1 MTEIVKPNA
10 RRWIAGTFRGLLP
23 LLLIGACA
31 PAAGPDA
38 PAPAQK
44 SMPAV
49 AGEPGPA
56 APDARVRVLFLGDNG
71 HHRPTER
78 AKSVLPVLA
87 HNGIDLFYTD
97 DPADL
102 APEVLSQYHT
112 LVFYNNQP
120 RISRSQLAALTGFLE
135 NGGGLVVLHSAS
147 ASFQNSDEFIRIVG
161 AAFKSHGTGV
171 FRAKRVRPEHP
182 VLRGVPNFETWD
194 ETYIHTK
201 HNPDRT
207 VLEVRVQ
214 DGHEEPYTW
223 VRSYGAGRI
232 FYTAW
237 GHDERTW
244 GNEGFQQLLTQAI
257 KWTAG
262 DWAFNLKAAE
272 PTPATTKLEVPL
284 PLYERPPAP
293 WNTLAGFVDTAQVP
307 LSPEESIALTT
318 VRPGFRIELFAAEP
332 LISNIMDFTWDE
344 RGRLWV
350 VESVDYPN
358 VVLPDGE
365 PGHDRILILEDTDGD
380 GRADTRKVFADGL
393 NLATSLTFAN
403 GGLIV
408 AQPPHIFFFRDTDG
422 DDRADEKTTLFSGF
436 PRSDTHGSVSNLRYG
451 FDNNVWGSVGYNGFR
466 GEVGGVKFGRGSDE
480 ILMGAGY
487 FRFAPDGAFLD
498 YVARTSNN
506 TWGVAFSEEGH
517 VFGSTANRNASNYVH
532 IPGRYYRELIDRTPT
547 LPRIA
552 DRQDV
557 FPLRPI
563 FQVDQFGMY
572 TAGAAHEI
580 YTARAFPREYWNR
593 IAFVADPTAHAV
605 GMFELT
611 PDGSGYRA
619 KNRWSFV
626 ASRDAW
632 QSPIQVKVG
641 PDGAVWISDFYALVV
656 QHNPTPEGMERGP
669 GNAYETPNRDTE
681 RSRIYRV
688 VWERA
693 PEPDITSLA
702 GATPAELVAA
712 LRDDNMFWRFT
723 AQRLLVERGET
734 DVVPAL
740 IELVNDHT
748 IDELGLNPGALH
760 ALWTLEGLGAIE
772 SDPRALEAARRALH
786 HPAASLRRA
795 ALMVLPRDAR
805 LLDDIFAAGIL
816 PDRASPHEVD
826 YTVGSG
832 VLQDADAHVRVTAL
846 LTLSELPASPRAATA
861 IVELITTPRNARDRW
876 LPDAAAIAGVKQGT
890 DVALAL
896 LGREIHPRLAQDSA
910 YLAGLGRTVEMMTY
924 HFAMKQDV
932 DALLALLAATP
943 GANTRIAAGVLTGIA
958 GGPEDEQGRRR
969 GGRGGW
975 PEGISPELTA
985 EQRAVLVEAARS
997 APAELADGF
1006 ARVAARWGLEDLL
1019 AAGSER

>member
-1 MTEIVKPNA
+1 MTDIGTTSVPRPAA
-10 RRWIAGTFRGLLP
+10 RVFRALLP
-23 LLLIGACA
+23 LLALGACA
-31 PAAGPDA
+31 PAAGVESPP
-38 PAPAQK
+38 PAPVKA
-44 SMPAV
+44 
-49 AGEPGPA
+49 A
-56 APDARVRVLFLGDNG
+56 APDAGPGPAPAADRIRVLFLGDNG
-71 HHRPTER
+71 HHRPTAR

-97 DPADL
+97 DPDDL
-102 APEVLSQYHT
+102 SPEVLRQYHT

-120 RISRSQLAALTGFLE
+120 RISRAQLAALTGFLK

-147 ASFQNSDEFIRIVG
+147 ASFQNSEEFIRIVG

-171 FRAKRVRPEHP
+171 FRAKRLVPDHP

-194 ETYIHTK
+194 ETYVHTK

-223 VRSYGAGRI
+223 VRTYSAGRI

-237 GHDERTW
+237 GHDQRTW
-244 GNEGFQQLLTQAI
+244 ENEGFQQLLTQAI

-272 PTPATTKLEVPL
+272 PTPATTKLEVPI

-318 VRPGFRIELFAAEP
+318 VRPGFRLELFAAEP
-332 LISNIMDFTWDE
+332 LIRNIIDFTWDA
-344 RGRLWV
+344 RGRLWAI
-350 VESVDYPN
+350 ESVDYPN

-365 PGHDRILILEDTDGD
+365 RGNDRVLILEDTDGD
-380 GRADTRKVFADGL
+380 GRADRTTVFADGL
-393 NLATSLTFAN
+393 NLATSLVFAN

-422 DDRADEKTTLFSGF
+422 DDHADEKRILFSGW
-436 PRSDTHGSVSNLRYG
+436 PRDDTHGSVSNLRYG

-466 GEVGGVKFGRGSDE
+466 GTVGGVKFGRGSDA

-487 FRFAPDGAFLD
+487 FRFAPDGSFLD

-506 TWGVAFSEEGH
+506 TWGVGLSEDGY
-517 VFGSTANRNASNYVH
+517 VFGSTANRNASNFVH
-532 IPGRYYRELIDRTPT
+532 IPGRYYRELIGRTPT
-547 LPRIA
+547 LRTIA

-593 IAFVADPTAHAV
+593 IAFVAAPTAHAV

-611 PDGSGYRA
+611 PAGSGYRA
-619 KNRWSFV
+619 ENRWSFIV
-626 ASRDAW
+626 SRDAW

-641 PDGAVWISDFYALVV
+641 PDGAVWVSDFYSLVV

-669 GNAYETPNRDTE
+669 GNAYETPNRDKE

-688 VWERA
+688 VYEGA
-693 PEPDITSLA
+693 PPPRITRLDD
-702 GATPAELVAA
+702 ATPAELVAA

-740 IELVNDHT
+740 IELVNDNT
-748 IDELGLNPGALH
+748 VDELGLNPGALH

-816 PDRASPHEVD
+816 PDRTSPHEVD
-826 YTVGSG
+826 YTVGTG
-832 VLQDADAHVRVTAL
+832 VLQDADPHVRVTAL
-846 LTLSELPASPRAATA
+846 LTLAELPPTPRAATA
-861 IVELITTPRNARDRW
+861 IVELITAPGNARDPW
-876 LPDAAAIAGVKQGT
+876 LPDAAAIAGVKQGP

-896 LGREIHPRLAQDSA
+896 LRHRPPARLARDSA
-910 YLAGLGRTVEMMTY
+910 YLAGLERAVELMTY
-924 HFAMKQDV
+924 HFAMKQNA
-932 DALLALLAATP
+932 DAVLALLHATP
-943 GANTRIAAGVLTGIA
+943 DANPSVAAGVLTGIA
-958 GGPEDEQGRRR
+958 GGPVDDEGRQR

-975 PEGISPELTA
+975 PEGSPPTLTA
-985 EQRAVLVEAARS
+985 EQRAALAETARR

-1006 ARVAARWGLEDLL
+1006 ARVAERWGLQDLF
-1019 AAGSER
+1019 AARNDR